1 MWSLILHGGAKEID
15 PQEEEAHRNGCIE
28 ALEAGRA
35 VLAGGGTAVDAVEA
49 AGRVLEAD
57 PTFNAGYGSA
67 LNSDGEVEMCA
78 GLMEGR
84 DFNVGAVAVI
94 KGVRH
99 PISVAKAMLHEEPIL
114 LASEGARR
122 FAADKQLELC
132 DPADLITPQQR
143 DASSKS
149 EAKDTIG
156 VVALDQ
162 YGDIAV
168 GTSTGGLDGS
178 APGRVGDSPQPGCG
192 YYADNRLG
200 AVAFS
205 GDGEHIARKALAA
218 RVMQAL
224 SARQALSSGQ
234 AEGGLEQ
241 VLNPALK
248 EVEAIGGEAGAIVLT
263 ATGVSGWAHNSREFA
278 VAFMTSEDNHPHVFL
293 RKKDVDK

>member
-15 PQEEEAHRNGCIE
+15 PEEEEAHRNGCIK

-49 AGRVLEAD
+49 AGRVLETA

-78 GLMEGR
+78 GIMEGK

-114 LASEGARR
+114 LVSDGARR

-132 DPADLITPQQR
+132 DPADLVTPQQR
-143 DASSKS
+143 GFASKS

-162 YGDIAV
+162 GISPWALPPGDWTAALRAEWAILRNPVAATTPTTNWAPWPFRETASISRERLSPLASCRRFPRGAHFPPDGQLWRAWRRCWSPPSGRLRRSAV
-168 GTSTGGLDGS
+168 KREPSCL
-178 APGRVGDSPQPGCG
+178 PQPG
-192 YYADNRLG
+192 
-200 AVAFS
+200 S
-205 GDGEHIARKALAA
+205 P
-218 RVMQAL
+218 
-224 SARQALSSGQ
+224 
-234 AEGGLEQ
+234 GGRTT
-241 VLNPALK
+241 
-248 EVEAIGGEAGAIVLT
+248 AGSLQ
-263 ATGVSGWAHNSREFA
+263 SR
-278 VAFMTSEDNHPHVFL
+278 S
-293 RKKDVDK
+293 